1 VVSTI
6 VLNNPTSDSLY
17 LNLHRLSQS
26 SSSIQ
31 SITGLDSLV
40 DGNYTL
46 VYSYQD
52 VYVNPAAS
60 SSVTFTKDTSPLIGF
75 LSHTSNVVFGTFT
88 ETLTFNKPVVE
99 ISPNPI
105 IPGLINNAPSATLG
119 ALSPNS
125 TNTVYTF
132 QVTPLQAGMIKLQ
145 SPFEGIA
152 TDVSGNKSR
161 VIGIDSVQYVDTTI
175 ILKPTIVVGNATFC
189 QGDSTTLISS
199 VANSYLWSTGAT
211 SRSIVVK
218 QTGTYQVKTAYDNR
232 VKGISD
238 NVSITVK
245 AIPLAPTLTRDVSNN
260 LVSNYT
266 SGNKWF
272 KNGVSISDT
281 TQKIKPISG
290 STYTVKTVQ
299 NGCPSLLS
307 SEFVYLIT
315 EISNPNAV
323 ELITLSPNP
332 FVDYLRI
339 DFAGSTFQLLNLEVF
354 EISSG
359 ALVATKSG
367 ISSGYR
373 LDLGQLLKGTYIVK
387 ISTADGNLYQQF
399 KVVKQ

>member
-1 VVSTI
+1 
-6 VLNNPTSDSLY
+6 
-17 LNLHRLSQS
+17 
-26 SSSIQ
+26 
-31 SITGLDSLV
+31 
-40 DGNYTL
+40 
-46 VYSYQD
+46 
-52 VYVNPAAS
+52 
-60 SSVTFTKDTSPLIGF
+60 
-75 LSHTSNVVFGTFT
+75 
-88 ETLTFNKPVVE
+88 
-99 ISPNPI
+99 
-105 IPGLINNAPSATLG
+105 
-119 ALSPNS
+119 
-125 TNTVYTF
+125 
-132 QVTPLQAGMIKLQ
+132 
-145 SPFEGIA
+145 
-152 TDVSGNKSR
+152 
-161 VIGIDSVQYVDTTI
+161 
-175 ILKPTIVVGNATFC
+175 
-189 QGDSTTLISS
+189 
-199 VANSYLWSTGAT
+199 
-211 SRSIVVK
+211 
-218 QTGTYQVKTAYDNR
+218 

-315 EISNPNAV
+315 EINNPNAV

-359 ALVATKSG
+359 ALVATKSS

-399 KVVKQ
+399 KVVK